1 MYRAHRR
8 CIGPL
13 SQGSKEGLPGLIG
26 QEGNTLD
33 LFATAG
39 YKLHSQG
46 ISFNIRDETT
56 ISVERTH
63 ITDAQTQQLGKLQ
76 ATANESKQDD
86 TLDSLLVNCGQD
98 GGRGHATQRSPWYSY
113 TI

>member
-1 MYRAHRR
+1 MLRAHLR

-13 SQGSKEGLPGLIG
+13 FQGSKQRLAGLIG

-86 TLDSLLVNCGQD
+86 TLYSLLVGCGQSR
-98 GGRGHATQRSPWYSY
+98 GRGNAC
-113 TI
+113 

>member
-1 MYRAHRR
+1 MLRAHRR
-8 CIGPL
+8 FIGPL
-13 SQGSKEGLPGLIG
+13 FQGSKQCLSSLIG
-26 QEGNTLD
+26 QEGNSLD
-33 LFATAG
+33 LFATAWN
-39 YKLHSQG
+39 KLHSQR

-86 TLDSLLVNCGQD
+86 TLNSLLVNRGKD
-98 GGRGHATQRSPWYSY
+98 GRRRHATQ
-113 TI
+113 